1 MNTFDLK
8 KYLAEG
14 KLYEAAMACPLPTQ
28 DLELNTRNRDSAIKA
43 DYIKY
48 GPLNVDEPGDFWD
61 ELAEHWDT
69 TVEAAKQSLCGN
81 CAAFDISPSN
91 IEQAQALVSG
101 TPEATRIQFICG
113 DYLACSVPPAALIIS
128 DSCFH
133 LISCEDTELYTKLKH
148 GLTPNGSV
156 IFTVPY
162 ACFYNSCIYLLR
174 RGFKAMRSEALEG
187 VVLRCARLV
196 YGDRHDDAFLR
207 QRLPYL
213 HLLPTRIDNGHFR
226 QALGVHK
233 LKVVHV
239 RNETRILGKPA
250 QRCLVVQHRHA

>member
-1 MNTFDLK
+1 VDRNISRRVGGHPEPMKSSLREHTFSAQDERVRSF
-8 KYLAEG
+8 AEFVRAHAPRVG
-14 KLYEAAMACPLPTQ
+14 
-28 DLELNTRNRDSAIKA
+28 DSFSV
-43 DYIKY
+43 
-48 GPLNVDEPGDFWD
+48 VDIGCGSGEQTLRVAQLFPQ
-61 ELAEHWDT
+61 
-69 TVEAAKQSLCGN
+69 AKIY
-81 CAAFDISPSN
+81 AFDISPSN
-91 IEQAQALVSG
+91 IEKAQALVSG
-101 TPEATRIQFICG
+101 RPEATRIQFICG
-113 DYLACSVPPAALIIS
+113 DYLACSAPPAALIIS